1 MSLDVAAAA
10 ERPARLPAIDALR
23 GVAIAAMVIYH
34 FAWDLR
40 FFGFTSAD
48 VAGDL
53 GWRLFARAIAGSFL
67 ALVGVS
73 LVLATRNGLRP
84 GRFLRRLA
92 VIIAAAAAVTIATW
106 IIFPDSYVFFGILHA
121 IALFSV
127 LGLAFVRAPVPVIVA
142 TALFCFLVPRF
153 VSGGLF
159 DYPALLFVGLASYAP
174 RSNDFVPI
182 FPWFGIVLAGILAA
196 RLAPPLRPERFG
208 AGFAG
213 GSTALTPLAWAGRH
227 SLVIY
232 LLHQPLLFGLVYL
245 AARITPPDLAGFEA
259 SYVESCAAS
268 CAGSGT
274 EEPTC
279 RAACECL
286 VGRTKAENL
295 WGGVVQNSLSDEE
308 TQLYFELAEE
318 CRRSAVR
325 GNRQ

>member
-10 ERPARLPAIDALR
+10 DRPPRLPTIDALR
-23 GVAIAAMVIYH
+23 GIAIAAMVVYH
-34 FAWDLR
+34 FSWDLR
-40 FFGFTSAD
+40 FFGFISAD

-73 LVLATRNGLRP
+73 LVLATRNGLKP

-92 VIIAAAAAVTIATW
+92 VITAAAAAVTIATR
-106 IIFPDSYVFFGILHA
+106 IIFPESFVFFGILHA

-127 LGLAFVRAPVPVIVA
+127 LGLAFVRAPVPVVVA
-142 TALFCFLVPRF
+142 AALFCFLAPRL

-159 DYPALLFVGLASYAP
+159 DHPALLFVGLASYAP

-182 FPWFGIVLAGILAA
+182 FPWFGVVLAGILAA
-196 RLAPPLRPERFG
+196 RLAPRLRPGRFG
-208 AGFAG
+208 ADFAA
-213 GSTALTPLAWAGRH
+213 GSTALAPLAWAGRH

-245 AARITPPDLAGFEA
+245 VAQITPPSLAGFEA
-259 SYVESCAAS
+259 SYVESCSAS

-274 EEPTC
+274 EEPAC
-279 RAACECL
+279 RAACQCL
-286 VGRTKAENL
+286 VERSKAENL
-295 WGGVVQNSLSDEE
+295 WAGVVQNSLSDEE
-308 TQLYFELAEE
+308 VQIYFDIAEE
-318 CRRSAVR
+318 CRRSATQDK
-325 GNRQ
+325 RQ